1 MDSIKIINYTEL
13 ENSFYSSKRTV
24 DTTVESTVSTILQ
37 NVHSRGDKALVEYV
51 TQFDKIALETFEIP
65 KEDLQKAEQNLK
77 AKNPALYNA
86 LQLSFNAA
94 LTFAKKQREC
104 FTDFETEIH
113 SGMITAQ
120 KTIPVQTA
128 GIYVPAGRYPLL
140 STVIMGVSP
149 ALAAGVKNII
159 LCTPPRPH
167 PSKQGE
173 PFADEGILAT
183 ASLCG
188 VERVFAIGG
197 AQAIGAMAY
206 GTKSIPRADVI
217 AGPGNA
223 FVAEAKRQIFGDAG
237 IDMLAGPTEVL
248 IIADDSARPDWVASD
263 LLAQAEHDV
272 QAQAVL
278 VTWSK
283 KLAKSVQKEID
294 KQLQTLATAKTAQE
308 SIKNHS
314 CIILTETAEQ
324 AVEIANKKAPEHL
337 ELALDAGE
345 LRNALEKSV
354 HNYGSLFVGHIAAEV
369 FGDYSA
375 GLNHTLPTSGSAR
388 FTGGLSVRH
397 FLKTCTVL
405 KTIESTSVEAQ
416 KKAGLQKAAHAAY
429 LIGKAE
435 GLEAHAQAALN
446 RFPQKN

>member
-1 MDSIKIINYTEL
+1 MESIKIVAHSEL
-13 ENSFYSSKRTV
+13 NESFFSSKRTV
-24 DTTVESTVSTILQ
+24 DSTLESRVAHILQ
-37 NVHSRGDKALVEYV
+37 TVHEQGDSALCDYA
-51 TQFDKIALETFEIP
+51 TQFDKVT
-65 KEDLQKAEQNLK
+65 LQKFEVSQESIKNAEKKLIAENPELYESLK
-77 AKNPALYNA
+77 
-86 LQLSFNAA
+86 LSFNAA

-113 SGMITAQ
+113 RGMITAQ

-140 STVIMGVSP
+140 STVIMGVTP

-173 PFADEGILAT
+173 PYADEGILAV

-206 GTKSIPRADVI
+206 GTETIPRADVI

-223 FVAEAKRQIFGDAG
+223 YVAEAKRQIFGEAG

-248 IIADDSARPDWVASD
+248 IIADDTAHPDWVAAD

-283 KLAKSVQKEID
+283 KLAEAVQGALA
-294 KQLQTLATAKTAQE
+294 KQLAELATAETAKE

-314 CIILTETAEQ
+314 CIIITETPEQ

-345 LRNALEKSV
+345 LRNSIENAV

-405 KTIESTSVEAQ
+405 KTIETNSVEAQ
-416 KKAGLQKAAHAAY
+416 KIEGVQNAAHAAY

-435 GLEAHAQAALN
+435 GLEAHAEAAKKRLLEN
-446 RFPQKN
+446 